1 MIMLETKLN
10 RKIRSKINLPKMV
23 TPLMIVKKLRDA
35 VNKVSDI
42 MQKCTGQH

>member
-35 VNKVSDI
+35 VHKVSDI
-42 MQKCTGQH
+42 IQNCTGQH